1 MSKHEPSSAN
11 LRFAVLWLLAGV
23 LEAPTVLLLGGAPT
37 RLPGVWVALGHC
49 ACALLIFFAPPKER
63 GWFRRTRH
71 WSEALTLLALFLPG
85 VGWALAGAAVLSHGR
100 APFDKDAY
108 CFEDD
113 SSEDANPLAGLGTE
127 EAIKRELADALDVL
141 PAVDALLSRAPAL
154 KRGAIETLARIR
166 TAEAIAWILRAR
178 GDRDPDVR
186 FFATTALTRLK
197 RDFETAIHATEA
209 EVFRRPADLD
219 AQLSLHRVRYEYAA
233 SGMLEAAAKAGV
245 LGECRAKLGPMTT
258 RAPEAAR
265 LLYLVERQLE
275 PARALEQLDRLEAA
289 EPERLVKWTQD
300 RADLL
305 FSLGRHAEVQVLLML
320 RKKTL
325 GDELEFALGANDW
338 RSALLWWTEGKGA

>member
-1 MSKHEPSSAN
+1 MSKQEPSSAN
-11 LRFAVLWLLAGV
+11 LRFIVVWLVAG
-23 LEAPTVLLLGGAPT
+23 LFEAPVILLLMGFPLPVEGG
-37 RLPGVWVALGHC
+37 WVAAAHVV
-49 ACALLIFFAPPKER
+49 ASALCFFAPPKER

-71 WSEALTLLALFLPG
+71 WAGSLSALCLLLPG
-85 VGWALAGAAVLSHGR
+85 VGWALAGASVLLHGR
-100 APFDKDAY
+100 SPFDKDAY
-108 CFEDD
+108 RFEDD
-113 SSEDANPLAGLGTE
+113 SVEDSNPLAGLGSE

-154 KRGAIETLARIR
+154 KRGSIETLARIR
-166 TAEAIAWILRAR
+166 TPDAIAWILRAR

-197 RDFETAIHATEA
+197 RDFETAIHAAEA
-209 EVFRRPADLD
+209 EVFRRPGDSD
-219 AQLSLHRVRYEYAA
+219 SQLSLHRVRYEYSA
-233 SGMLEAAAKAGV
+233 SGMLEAAAKAAI
-245 LGECRAKLGPMTT
+245 LGECREKLEPMAG
-258 RAPEAAR
+258 RSPEAAR
-265 LLYLVERQLE
+265 LLYLVERQLD

-325 GDELEFALGANDW
+325 GGELEFAFGAHDW